1 MPRRDDRIN
10 PPRAPRQLR
19 VTAAGGRVVVER
31 GDGHRREWDDV
42 MVVAQDHKGVWVV
55 AAAGDRL
62 AADEA
67 ERDAAPTVGKDR
79 RYRQVRRRSALSPD
93 GFDAEVALA
102 YLKYVIFA
110 SASDLP
116 FWRRFRKP
124 PLALDLHGFEAIPTA
139 ERERFER
146 EVAEWGQPTLIC
158 GQPTRPPS
166 TDWRIATLA
175 GSSVVAIEL
184 AADGTLGPTARL
196 GLVAVVVAIAVGL
209 AVQWFRGRRRRNL
222 R

>member
-10 PPRAPRQLR
+10 PPRDPRQLR
-19 VTAAGGRVVVER
+19 VTAERGRVVVER

-42 MVVAQDHKGVWVV
+42 MVVAQDHKGVWFV

-67 ERDAAPTVGKDR
+67 ERDAAR

-124 PLALDLHGFEAIPTA
+124 HLALDLHGFEAIPTA
-139 ERERFER
+139 
-146 EVAEWGQPTLIC
+146 ASP
-158 GQPTRPPS
+158 PTR
-166 TDWRIATLA
+166 TDPFLLVSREPGSAQDPWA
-175 GSSVVAIEL
+175 GVGLFHNE
-184 AADGTLGPTARL
+184 PARDRAFRHGSDPGGVR
-196 GLVAVVVAIAVGL
+196 GLVED
-209 AVQWFRGRRRRNL
+209 RRH
-222 R
+222 